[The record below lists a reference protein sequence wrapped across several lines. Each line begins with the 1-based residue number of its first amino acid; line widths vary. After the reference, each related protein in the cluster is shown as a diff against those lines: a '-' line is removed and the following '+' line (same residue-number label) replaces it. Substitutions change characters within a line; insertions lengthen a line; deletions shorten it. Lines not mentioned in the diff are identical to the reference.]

1 MVESILPRIT
11 IKQDNNSSSYRA
23 LKYHSTIGL
32 EIKAIQ
38 IGNNGSRH
46 KIMKDN
52 QAKSSIIVQCTEP

>member
-32 EIKAIQ
+32 EIKAIH
-38 IGNNGSRH
+38 IGNNGSRQNM
-46 KIMKDN
+46 MKDH
-52 QAKSSIIVQCTEP
+52 QAKSSIIVQGTRP